1 MIYKKL
7 IFSFF
12 FLVCAQLSYSQYF
25 DDLKRYVDE
34 NYSGSA
40 RYNSMG
46 GAFGSLG
53 GEFSSISDNPASGA
67 VFNYTQIGFSL
78 KLNDEKNSVLYNNR
92 NTTKESNDFDFN
104 QFGVVFVLNNNSSS
118 WSKLNFSFN
127 YQLQNIY
134 NNKFS
139 VKGSSNI
146 GIDNYFLNYAQ
157 GIDLSNLKLNDNETI
172 SGLYQFLGSSPN
184 LGFGAQQ
191 AFLGYQGYIVNPF
204 SNTNDNNN
212 YFTNAKYSNNLNQ
225 ELYLN
230 SSGDNKKSSFNVSG
244 FYKNNFYVGLN
255 INSYEINYSETRD
268 FYEDNYDFES
278 NLRSL
283 QFRNNLKTF
292 GKGTSIQIGI
302 IALLKNNFRL
312 GISYH
317 SPIWYKFFEESSQY
331 LITSHKID
339 EIFYEDTVD
348 PNTINVY
355 PEYKLKIPSKLSGSI
370 SYVFNKKGI
379 ISFEF
384 TTQNISSAN
393 FSNNINNSFTD
404 LNNEVNSSSKTKTTI
419 KTGLEYR
426 LYDSVSLRG
435 GFLNQSSYV
444 KSYSNG
450 LNAISFGVGFNFGYS
465 FLDISIQ
472 KFNLKDSKKI
482 FNSALNNNF
491 SIKKESTRIIATYN
505 INL

>member
-1 MIYKKL
+1 MIYKK
-7 IFSFF
+7 FFFF
-12 FLVCAQLSYSQYF
+12 FLLLFYTALSYSQYF
-25 DDLKRYVDE
+25 EDLKRYVDE
-34 NYSGSA
+34 NYSGTA

-78 KLNDEKNSVLYNNR
+78 KLNTKKNSVFYNNT
-92 NTTKESNDFDFN
+92 NTMNEFNDFDFN
-104 QFGVVFVLNNNSSS
+104 QFGIVFVLNNDSSS

-134 NNKFS
+134 NDKFS
-139 VKGSSNI
+139 AKGSSNI

-157 GIDLSNLKLNDNETI
+157 GIELSNLRLNDNENI

-191 AFLGYQGYIVNPF
+191 AFLGYQGYIVNPT
-204 SNTNDNNN
+204 SNTDNNN
-212 YFTNAKYSNNLNQ
+212 VYFSNAKYSDNLNQ

-244 FYKNNFYVGLN
+244 FYKNKFYVGLN
-255 INSYEINYSETRD
+255 INSYEINFSETRE
-268 FYEDNYDFES
+268 FIENNYDFES
-278 NLRSL
+278 NVRSL
-283 QFRNNLKTF
+283 QLRNDLKTF
-292 GKGTSIQIGI
+292 GKGTSIQIGL

-331 LITSHKID
+331 LISSHKID
-339 EIFYEDTVD
+339 EIFYEDTID

-355 PEYKLKIPSKLSGSI
+355 PEYKLSIPSKLSASI

-384 TTQNISSAN
+384 TSQNISSTN
-393 FSNNINNSFTD
+393 FSNNISNSFTD
-404 LNNEVNSSSKTKTTI
+404 LNNEVNISSKTKTTI

-426 LYDSVSLRG
+426 LYDSISLRG
-435 GFLNQSSYV
+435 GFFNQSSYV
-444 KSYSNG
+444 KSYDNG
-450 LNAISFGVGFNFGYS
+450 LSALSFGIGFNFGYS

-491 SIKKESTRIIATYN
+491 SIKKESTRIVATYN